1 MHSEFAYFK
10 FPCAVWLGILFGLL
24 HVSLH
29 RELSYL
35 TKTRYMEV
43 DSLPVE
49 PACFLLFSLSL
60 SLFFL
65 KLCLPFLLKQLGGG
79 KKKSFWNSPLS
90 YWELYHYKLKSH
102 LTKNIDIFLNMIQ
115 LIEGLN

>member
-60 SLFFL
+60 FF
-65 KLCLPFLLKQLGGG
+65 
-79 KKKSFWNSPLS
+79 SLS
-90 YWELYHYKLKSH
+90 YVCLY
-102 LTKNIDIFLNMIQ
+102 F
-115 LIEGLN
+115 

>member
-49 PACFLLFSLSL
+49 PACFLFFSLF
-60 SLFFL
+60 FFL
-65 KLCLPFLLKQLGGG
+65 KLCLPLLLKQLGGG
-79 KKKSFWNSPLS
+79 EKKPFGIHLCHIGSFIITNGKAILQK
-90 YWELYHYKLKSH
+90 Y
-102 LTKNIDIFLNMIQ
+102 
-115 LIEGLN
+115 

>member
-1 MHSEFAYFK
+1 MRRGERCILNVAYFK

-35 TKTRYMEV
+35 TETRYMEV

-49 PACFLLFSLSL
+49 PACFSLFS
-60 SLFFL
+60 FFFFPYV
-65 KLCLPFLLKQLGGG
+65 CLYFKKE
-79 KKKSFWNSPLS
+79 KKKKGQKKERKKKKAPF
-90 YWELYHYKLKSH
+90 
-102 LTKNIDIFLNMIQ
+102 
-115 LIEGLN
+115 

>member
-35 TKTRYMEV
+35 TKTRSMEV
-43 DSLPVE
+43 DSLPVQ
-49 PACFLLFSLSL
+49 PACFPLFSF
-60 SLFFL
+60 SLFFFL
-65 KLCLPFLLKQLGGG
+65 SYVCLYFKKKIRRRG
-79 KKKSFWNSPLS
+79 KKTFSNSPLS
-90 YWELYHYKLKSH
+90 YWELYCYKLKSH
-102 LTKNIDIFLNMIQ
+102 LSKISTFFLHDSTN
-115 LIEGLN
+115 

>member
-79 KKKSFWNSPLS
+79 KKKTLLEFTSVILGALS
-90 YWELYHYKLKSH
+90 LQIEKPSYKKY
-102 LTKNIDIFLNMIQ
+102 
-115 LIEGLN
+115 

>member
-10 FPCAVWLGILFGLL
+10 CPCAVWLGILFGLL

-49 PACFLLFSLSL
+49 PACFPLFSFSLS
-60 SLFFL
+60 SFFFFL
-65 KLCLPFLLKQLGGG
+65 SYVFLYL
-79 KKKSFWNSPLS
+79 KKK
-90 YWELYHYKLKSH
+90 K
-102 LTKNIDIFLNMIQ
+102 
-115 LIEGLN
+115 

>member
-10 FPCAVWLGILFGLL
+10 CPCAVWLGILFGLL

-49 PACFLLFSLSL
+49 PACFPLFS
-60 SLFFL
+60 FFL
-65 KLCLPFLLKQLGGG
+65 SSFFFFFLSYFLLYLKKKMRWG
-79 KKKSFWNSPLS
+79 KKPFWNSPLS
-90 YWELYHYKLKSH
+90 YWELYCYKLKSY
-102 LTKNIDIFLNMIQ
+102 LTK
-115 LIEGLN
+115 

>member
-49 PACFLLFSLSL
+49 PACFPIFSFSP
-60 SLFFL
+60 FYFL
-65 KLCLPFLLKQLGGG
+65 KLCLPLL
-79 KKKSFWNSPLS
+79 
-90 YWELYHYKLKSH
+90 
-102 LTKNIDIFLNMIQ
+102 
-115 LIEGLN
+115 